1 MGQISSDQYRLM
13 LSTEP
18 HHSFVKANNPGP
30 RERSRNRQRHDV
42 ESRPGP
48 HGGNVAQ
55 IYGQGLVPELLWA
68 RPLAAKVNIF
78 VQLIGCQDPVF
89 PCARYPNDR
98 GVVSDTFDDGEAFST
113 KSFAENG
120 NDLVFG
126 KNRVLFALH
135 EFELFDCGLRIKEKS
150 AIG

>member
-1 MGQISSDQYRLM
+1 MGQISSDQYGLM
-13 LSTEP
+13 LPTQP
-18 HHSFVKANNPGP
+18 HHSFVKTNDPGF
-30 RERSRNRQRHDV
+30 RERSRNRQRHNV

-55 IYGQGLVPELLWA
+55 IYGQCLVPKLLWA

-78 VQLIGCQDPVF
+78 VQLIGRQDPVF
-89 PCARYPNDR
+89 SCAGYPNDR
-98 GVVSDTFDDGEAFST
+98 SVVSDTSNDGEAFST

-126 KNRVLFALH
+126 KNSVLFAFH
-135 EFELFDCGLRIKEKS
+135 GFDCGLTKIRNPQ
-150 AIG
+150 